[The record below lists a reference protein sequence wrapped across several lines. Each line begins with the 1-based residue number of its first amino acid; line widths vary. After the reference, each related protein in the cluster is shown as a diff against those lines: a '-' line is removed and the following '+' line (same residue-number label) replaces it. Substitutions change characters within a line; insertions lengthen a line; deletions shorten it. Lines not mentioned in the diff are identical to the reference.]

1 MKLHSA
7 HIGMR
12 TVKTTVAVMLCI
24 IIFPLLTIISKRLP
38 DNPAPIFRVLH
49 FLLYRESPIFA
60 CIASIIIMQPTVEK
74 SLKLGSSRIE
84 GTIVGGLVGLVFTFI
99 TTLLPYK
106 GIPFALVGIGLILII
121 TFFNVI
127 GSPKS
132 TSIALVTFLIIMI
145 NIDSKDPIL
154 YAINRII
161 DTSIGVFIAVFI
173 NKFLNCPKCLQ
184 KLFHSRNT
192 ALKSENTVLKN
203 EKDDDKENKNQSGK
217 DSL

>member
-1 MKLHSA
+1 MKLHPV

-24 IIFPLLTIISKRLP
+24 VIFPLLTILSKRLP
-38 DNPAPIFRVLH
+38 DNPAPIFRILR

-74 SLKLGSSRIE
+74 SLKLGSSRIV
-84 GTIVGGLVGLVFTFI
+84 GTIVGGVVGLIFTFI
-99 TTLLPYK
+99 ITVLPYK
-106 GIPFALVGIGLILII
+106 GLPIILVGIGLVLII
-121 TFFNVI
+121 TLFNVL

-145 NIDSKDPIL
+145 NIDSRDPML
-154 YAINRII
+154 YAVNRII

-173 NKFLNCPKCLQ
+173 NKYMTCPNFLRKYINKKTKIKKDEDNKKLQ
-184 KLFHSRNT
+184 QNSDH
-192 ALKSENTVLKN
+192 
-203 EKDDDKENKNQSGK
+203 
-217 DSL
+217 